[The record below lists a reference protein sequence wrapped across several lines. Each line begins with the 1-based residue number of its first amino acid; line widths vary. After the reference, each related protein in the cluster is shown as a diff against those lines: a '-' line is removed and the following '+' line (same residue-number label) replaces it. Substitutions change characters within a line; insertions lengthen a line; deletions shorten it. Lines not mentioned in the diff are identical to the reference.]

1 MTVRRILLYQA
12 FTNLSLFMPV
22 WIFFMQAVH
31 HLTLTEIT
39 VMLGIS
45 WLVTALAEV
54 PAGAVADT
62 FGRKTTLALGSV
74 LVAAGAALVT
84 FASGYAWVLASYLV
98 WSAGLALQSGADHAL
113 LFDSLARE
121 GREADYHAVA
131 SRSFA
136 VVQLAQG
143 VAAVAG
149 GWLAGIS
156 LPLPMLATSVF
167 TALSLVFLIG
177 LREPA
182 QEKQTAK
189 RGYRET
195 LAEAAAFVG
204 ARPQVRYLMLYTSLV
219 AAAVWVVVFVL
230 FQPYL
235 GAHLVPV
242 TWFGALFLVIR
253 LASVAG
259 SRLSP
264 HLVRAA
270 HAPRWLLLAPLAFT
284 VLLLGVAVS
293 GPWWWLGVAIMVL
306 LSFGQGVF
314 RPLLALLLNEQA
326 SAAVRATLLSL
337 QSLVYTLIIASLQ
350 PLAGV
355 LGDHWGVPA
364 SFAALACVT
373 TGALALRLSRSG
385 RAVST
390 TST

>member
-1 MTVRRILLYQA
+1 MAVRRILLYQA

-22 WIFFMQAVH
+22 WIFFMQVVH
-31 HLTLTEIT
+31 ELTLTEIT

-62 FGRKTTLALGSV
+62 VGRKASLALGSV
-74 LVAAGAALVT
+74 LVAAGTALVT
-84 FASGYAWVLASYLV
+84 FASGYGWVLASYLV
-98 WSAGLALQSGADHAL
+98 WSVGLALQSGADHAL
-113 LFDSLARE
+113 LYDSLVQE
-121 GREADYHAVA
+121 GRQDEYHAVA
-131 SRSFA
+131 SKSFA

-143 VAAVAG
+143 VSAVAG

-167 TALSLVFLIG
+167 TALSLVFLVG

-182 QEKQTAK
+182 AEKAEK
-189 RGYRET
+189 AGYRAT
-195 LAEAAAFVG
+195 LAQATSFVG
-204 ARPQVRYLMLYTSLV
+204 SHPPVRYLMIYTSLV

-235 GAHLVPV
+235 GTHQVPV
-242 TWFGALFLVIR
+242 AWFGALFLAIR

-264 HLVRAA
+264 HLVRVADA
-270 HAPRWLLLAPLAFT
+270 SRWLLAAPLAFT
-284 VLLLGVAVS
+284 ALLLVVALAGS
-293 GPWWWLGVAIMVL
+293 WWWLGVAMMAV

-337 QSLVYTLIIASLQ
+337 QSLVYTIVIATLQ

-355 LGDHWGVPA
+355 LGDHWGVAA

-373 TGALALRLSRSG
+373 TGAAAVRLAWSA
-385 RAVST
+385 RAVRTAST
-390 TST
+390 